1 MALIQIID
9 KKKNELHLFEL
20 NANNA
25 LPIDSLRSRFPTAI
39 GLKYLDPIENE
50 MKLFVAYVTTTGTWH
65 TFDYLSFQCRI
76 GKQHVHMGL
85 ATGHSLPANLSR

>member
-25 LPIDSLRSRFPTAI
+25 LPIDSLRSRFPSAI
-39 GLKYLDPIENE
+39 GLGYLRTNEARPIT
-50 MKLFVAYVTTTGTWH
+50 YVEAAIIT
-65 TFDYLSFQCRI
+65 SI
-76 GKQHVHMGL
+76 
-85 ATGHSLPANLSR
+85 